1 MLFNSVPFLMFFPAV
16 LLVHFVLPRRARWI
30 WLLVASYYFYMC
42 WNPAYGAPDAH
53 LHRRNLSQRFAHCP
67 LPCSGGKT
75 RSGKRTVASS
85 QDMGG
90 VEPDHQPGHS
100 VLLQVLPLCSGK
112 PNGAAVEYGD

>member
-16 LLVHFVLPRRARWI
+16 LLVHFVLPRRVRWI

-42 WNPAYGAPDAH
+42 WNPVYALLMLTSTAVTYLSGLLIARCRVPEEKHGAGSALWHHP
-53 LHRRNLSQRFAHCP
+53 RIW
-67 LPCSGGKT
+67 
-75 RSGKRTVASS
+75 VA
-85 QDMGG
+85 